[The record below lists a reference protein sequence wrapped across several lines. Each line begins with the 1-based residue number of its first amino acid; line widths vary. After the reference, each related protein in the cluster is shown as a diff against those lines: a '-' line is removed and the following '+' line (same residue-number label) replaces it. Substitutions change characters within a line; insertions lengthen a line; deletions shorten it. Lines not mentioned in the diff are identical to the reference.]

1 VEVGMKSMNEIITN
15 EDMINKDKIYVNAM
29 TAVTTIISTIL
40 KSDYAFKQF
49 SKLRKTYEMK
59 ELCLFHVSIVL
70 SELDV
75 FNLCVSE
82 QQEYIRRFSCTST
95 INILN
100 DDILFKKLEENRKKY
115 VGSSKELTALLI
127 EQLKWQI
134 QMFNA
139 MWTLSHGKIKSDI
152 KHEV

>member
-1 VEVGMKSMNEIITN
+1 MTEIITN

-29 TAVTTIISTIL
+29 TAVATIISTIL

-59 ELCLFHVSIVL
+59 ELCLFNVSIVL
-70 SELDV
+70 PELDV
-75 FNLCVSE
+75 FNLCISE

-100 DDILFKKLEENRKKY
+100 DDILFKILEENRKKY
-115 VGSSKELTALLI
+115 AGSSEELTALLI

-139 MWTLSHGKIKSDI
+139 IWTLSHGKIKSDI
-152 KHEV
+152 KHEVQK